1 MVRMSDVQRLQNNV
15 TQLEDKL
22 QALIETFRL
31 VSVSLDLGETLHGI
45 LEAVKTMI
53 PYSAAGIFVFDPET
67 KLLHGYEVIG
77 YDRALFEAEPIGYGR
92 GIVGHV
98 MQTGRGVVVA
108 DVNRDPHYLRVR
120 DQTRSELAAPLIGSG
135 GAMIGVINLES
146 DTPNAYSESDLELLS
161 MFASLAAI
169 AIEKANLHAQLV
181 EKRRLESELRIARQ
195 VMEALMP
202 AGPPTVRNFQIAG
215 TMIPSAEVGGDYY
228 DFIEVADGRTG
239 IIIADVS
246 GKGIPAALIMATFRA
261 YLHALL
267 GNDFALRSVFHR
279 LNDLLMRSLEERH
292 FVTAFYGELDREGR
306 RMFYLNAGHNPPL
319 LVRRGEPVRLL
330 TTGGIPLGV
339 LKRAR
344 YSEDIVYFSP
354 GDTLILYTDGV
365 TEAENTE
372 GEPYG
377 LHRLESIVR
386 QNLSLD
392 AGALCDTIIED
403 VRRHEADDRQ
413 SDDVTLIVIRA
424 L

>member
-1 MVRMSDVQRLQNNV
+1 MAQMSEVERLQDNV
-15 TQLEDKL
+15 SVLEDKL
-22 QALIETFRL
+22 RALIHTFRL
-31 VSVSLDLGETLHGI
+31 VSVSFDLGETLRGI
-45 LEAVKTMI
+45 LGAVRTMI
-53 PYSAAGIFVFDPET
+53 PYDAAGIFVFDPVT

-77 YDRALFEAEPIGYGR
+77 YDRALFEAEPLGYGR
-92 GIVGHV
+92 GIVGYV
-98 MQTGRGVVVA
+98 MQTGKGVVVP
-108 DVNRDPHYLRVR
+108 DVSRNPHYLCVR
-120 DQTRSELAAPLIGSG
+120 DRTRSELAAPLIGSG

-146 DTPNAYSESDLELLS
+146 DTSDAYSPGDLELLS

-169 AIEKANLHAQLV
+169 AIEKANLHTQLI

-202 AGPPTVRNFQIAG
+202 AGPPTVKNFQIAG

-228 DFIEVADGRTG
+228 DFIDVADGRTG
-239 IIIADVS
+239 IVIADVS

-279 LNDLLMRSLEERH
+279 LNELLLRSLEERH

-319 LVRRGEPVRLL
+319 FVRPGEPVRLL

-354 GDTLILYTDGV
+354 GDVLILYTDGV
-365 TEAENTE
+365 TEAENAM

-377 LHRLESIVR
+377 LHRLETLVR
-386 QNLSLD
+386 ENLSQD
-392 AGALCDTIIED
+392 ADALCTTIMDD
-403 VRRHEADDRQ
+403 VRRHEADGKR